1 MTLQTEKS
9 LRNVINQSPH
19 AGAHINENIKG
30 KYSKMAIKFGRNVP
44 QLMFHGLTKTLDEWL
59 KSCLFFS
66 LKRATK
72 EAGVGKLIK
81 MCCNALISWKQ
92 ARSWINSEIKSR
104 VNKCTAP
111 AQIDFSP
118 AKKCTEDFQ
127 HCKPSSKHS
136 LIKKHSFSEIKGIEG
151 VDATYIYQ
159 KNRLTLM
166 SSSNISPEKQLS
178 LIAPTLHYTFSDLP
192 FVYLSIFWIY
202 PTVIGWVR
210 TMHVGAW
217 WPDYPWAIFF
227 LGSMYRYIR

>member
-1 MTLQTEKS
+1 
-9 LRNVINQSPH
+9 
-19 AGAHINENIKG
+19 
-30 KYSKMAIKFGRNVP
+30 MAIKFGRNML

-72 EAGVGKLIK
+72 EAGVGKLDWIHVIK

-118 AKKCTEDFQ
+118 AKKCTGDFQ

-136 LIKKHSFSEIKGIEG
+136 LIKKTFSEIKESVEG
-151 VDATYIYQ
+151 VGATYISKEQ
-159 KNRLTLM
+159 
-166 SSSNISPEKQLS
+166 ID
-178 LIAPTLHYTFSDLP
+178 SDEQQQHIP
-192 FVYLSIFWIY
+192 RKA
-202 PTVIGWVR
+202 T
-210 TMHVGAW
+210 
-217 WPDYPWAIFF
+217 
-227 LGSMYRYIR
+227 